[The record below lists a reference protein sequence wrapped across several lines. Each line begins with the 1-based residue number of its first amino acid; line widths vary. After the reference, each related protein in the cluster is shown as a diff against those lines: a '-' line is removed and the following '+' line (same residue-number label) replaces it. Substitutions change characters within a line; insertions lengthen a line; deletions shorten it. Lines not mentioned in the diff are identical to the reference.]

1 MWTKAWAVG
10 PLCGLTV
17 LIGAAGPAG
26 ADAGASDAQAAYPAM
41 APIGQYLMASPTD
54 EIALARSAAPAS
66 IALDAEVLTLGGHG
80 YETAAKGKNGFVCMV
95 WRSWTAGFNDPEF
108 WNPKLRAPICLN
120 AAAARSVL
128 PGYLERTLWVLAGV
142 SRTDMIARTRA
153 AVAAKTFPLPAPGAM
168 SYMMSKQ
175 GYLGDAAGGHWHP
188 HLMFFLARTDSGAWG
203 ANLGGSPVIAAQD
216 DSEPTTTFFVL
227 VPKWSDESP
236 AVTEKH

>member
-1 MWTKAWAVG
+1 MRTKAWAAG

-17 LIGAAGPAG
+17 LICAAGPAG
-26 ADAGASDAQAAYPAM
+26 AGDAQAAYPAM
-41 APIGQYLMASPTD
+41 APIGQYLIPSPAD

-66 IALDAEVLTLGGHG
+66 ISGDAEVMTLGAHG

-95 WRSWTAGFNDPEF
+95 WRSWTAGFEDPEF
-108 WNPKLRAPICLN
+108 WNPKLRGPLCLN
-120 AAAARSVL
+120 AAAVRSVL
-128 PGYLERTLWVLAGV
+128 PVYLERTKWVLAGV
-142 SRTDMIARTRA
+142 SKTDMIARTRA
-153 AVAAKTFPLPAPGAM
+153 QVAAKTFTLPAPGAM

-216 DSEPTTTFFVL
+216 DLDPTTTFFVL
-227 VPKWSDESP
+227 VPKWSDGSP
-236 AVTEKH
+236 AGS

>member
-17 LIGAAGPAG
+17 LIGAAVPAG
-26 ADAGASDAQAAYPAM
+26 AGDAQAAYPAM
-41 APIGQYLMASPTD
+41 APIGQYLMASPAD
-54 EIALARSAAPAS
+54 EIALARSAAPVS
-66 IALDAEVLTLGGHG
+66 IAGDADVLTLGAHG

-95 WRSWTAGFNDPEF
+95 WRSWTAGFDDPEF

-128 PGYLERTLWVLAGV
+128 PVYLERTKWVLAGV
-142 SRTDMIARTRA
+142 SKTDMIARTRA
-153 AVAAKTFPLPAPGAM
+153 AVAAKTFTLPAPGAM

-175 GYLGDAAGGHWHP
+175 GYLGDAAGHWHP
-188 HLMFFLARTDSGAWG
+188 HLMFFLARTDAGAWG
-203 ANLGGSPVIAAQD
+203 ANLGGSPVITAQD
-216 DSEPTTTFFVL
+216 DSDPTTTFFVL

-236 AVTEKH
+236 AVTDKH